1 MCACPVVQNAS
12 YEHYVK
18 VVGSKF
24 FFSNGEAVDTYTYTT
39 NSHQYQDNATMAAA
53 KFTYDLSPM
62 SIVVTETRE
71 PFYKFLT
78 SICAIIGGVFTVIGL
93 IDSMVYHSMRTLK
106 KKIALGKTN

>member
-1 MCACPVVQNAS
+1 MQNAS

-71 PFYKFLT
+71 PAADACVMARSRT
-78 SICAIIGGVFTVIGL
+78 NCCWPMRIQG
-93 IDSMVYHSMRTLK
+93 HSSRLATHGK
-106 KKIALGKTN
+106 RWGRRLG